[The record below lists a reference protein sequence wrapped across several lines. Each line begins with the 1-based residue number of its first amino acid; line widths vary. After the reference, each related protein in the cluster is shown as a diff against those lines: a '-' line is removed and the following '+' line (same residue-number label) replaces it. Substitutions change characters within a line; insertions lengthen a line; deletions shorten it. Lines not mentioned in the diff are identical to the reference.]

1 MKKEEL
7 EGIVEKYQELSS
19 RTYPHNEEKA
29 SLYERIASHL
39 DDNIEDY
46 IDDEYFTSEK
56 DVVNDIKEIFDEGDN
71 FYDAEDYENMDMLD
85 E

>member
-1 MKKEEL
+1 MNRQEL

-56 DVVNDIKEIFDEGDN
+56 DVVNDIKVLFGEIDH
-71 FYDAEDYENMDMLD
+71 FYDEEDYENMDMLD
-85 E
+85 

>member
-1 MKKEEL
+1 MNRQEL

-56 DVVNDIKEIFDEGDN
+56 DVVNDIKELFGEIDH
-71 FYDAEDYENMDMLD
+71 FYDEEDYENMDMLD
-85 E
+85 